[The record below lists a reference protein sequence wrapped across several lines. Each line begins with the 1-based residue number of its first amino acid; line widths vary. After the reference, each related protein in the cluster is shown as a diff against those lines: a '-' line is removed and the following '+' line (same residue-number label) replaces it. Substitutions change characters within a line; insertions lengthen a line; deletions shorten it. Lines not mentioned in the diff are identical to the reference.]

1 MEKVNNDNVTIKNAR
16 FFLDG
21 YKDVYVSVGQKASGG
36 IFAARAIQNL
46 IGEPLNNIIS
56 MDLEKIS
63 PRKWQV
69 THIMTEENSFNTED
83 DDLYISSQTY
93 DLKRITN
100 QVEIYQYNFFF
111 GIQKEAICKKEL
123 EEYPDSFKVL
133 DENDNEVTQEQLA
146 TMTA

>member
-21 YKDVYVSVGQKASGG
+21 YKDVMVSVNQKASGG
-36 IFAARAIQNL
+36 IFAARTIQNL
-46 IGEPLNNIIS
+46 IGEPLSNIIS

-69 THIMTEENSFNTED
+69 TQIMTEENSFNTED
-83 DDLYISSQTY
+83 DELYISSQTY

-100 QVEIYQYNFFF
+100 QVKIYQYNFFF
-111 GIQKEAICKKEL
+111 GIQKETVCKKEL
-123 EEYPDSFKVL
+123 EEYPDSFKVV

-146 TMTA
+146 TMVL